1 MGRKFLNMVLHEYGS
16 RMYSLCRINLSTH
29 LFYPTAKD
37 AATAHEDAN
46 ARKKKKKHG
55 GIIWPSTISS
65 CKRLPRTVVNFSTP
79 PSTAA
84 ASNMRFFSLL
94 PELGETSVM
103 FADPSCNS
111 SVYDMGTKSF
121 VLTPQSYFCKPYDS
135 IALSVRNLCS
145 GGNLLDHEDDHGL
158 YVMNS
163 IDDSFEF
170 FNYCKVGLSTYP
182 LLYNKWYWSPLPPPP
197 SGGRPLVAAA
207 VIDSSNAICASS
219 KHGTYTFDVSREVW
233 SHTGSWVLPFHRAAE
248 YVPEL
253 GLWFGLQAPGNGTPQ
268 NRLSAFDLSS
278 SAMAESAPSSLHD
291 WEYLDLLP
299 EELLPVGRALVN
311 LGSGK
316 FCIATHCRKDRS
328 ALQEEDELENI
339 RSLGGNG
346 VVRCAD
352 GLQLIHHKSQR
363 YNIENVRIHCVL

>member
-16 RMYSLCRINLSTH
+16 RMYSLCRINVSTH

-46 ARKKKKKHG
+46 ARKKKRG
-55 GIIWPSTISS
+55 GIWPSTIST
-65 CKRLPRTVVNFSTP
+65 CKRLPRTLVNFSTP
-79 PSTAA
+79 PSTVA

-94 PELGETSVM
+94 PEVGETSVM

-121 VLTPQSYFCKPYDS
+121 VLTPRSYFCKPYDS
-135 IALSVRNLCS
+135 ITLSIRDRRIN
-145 GGNLLDHEDDHGL
+145 GNLLDHEDDHGL

-163 IDDSFEF
+163 MDDSFEF
-170 FNYCKVGLSTYP
+170 FNYCKNLSTYP

-197 SGGRPLVAAA
+197 SRGSPLVAAA
-207 VIDSSNAICASS
+207 VIDSSDAICASS

-233 SHTGSWVLPFHRAAE
+233 SHTGSWVLPFHRPAE
-248 YVPEL
+248 PLAPRKIAYV
-253 GLWFGLQAPGNGTPQ
+253 
-268 NRLSAFDLSS
+268 AFDLSS
-278 SAMAESAPSSLHD
+278 PAMAESAPSPLHD
-291 WEYLDLLP
+291 WEYLGLLP
-299 EELLPVGRALVN
+299 DELLPVGRALVN

-316 FCIATHCRKDRS
+316 FCNATHCRKKRS
-328 ALQEEDELENI
+328 ARQEEDE
-339 RSLGGNG
+339 

-363 YNIENVRIHCVL
+363 YNFENVRIHCVL